1 MPIAKVLDGGPHGAL
16 IVLARHQAAAQG
28 AIEENQSQFSV
39 RHLLVDG
46 HRLKKNIEAD
56 KKRRKKKK
64 ERRKKKVIRSKT
76 RPEKTSRQTRKEG
89 RRRRKKKEK
98 RSY

>member
-39 RHLLVDG
+39 RHFLVDG
-46 HRLKKNIEAD
+46 HRLKKKHRSRQE
-56 KKRRKKKK
+56 KKEEEKRKKKK
-64 ERRKKKVIRSKT
+64 K
-76 RPEKTSRQTRKEG
+76 
-89 RRRRKKKEK
+89 
-98 RSY
+98 SYY